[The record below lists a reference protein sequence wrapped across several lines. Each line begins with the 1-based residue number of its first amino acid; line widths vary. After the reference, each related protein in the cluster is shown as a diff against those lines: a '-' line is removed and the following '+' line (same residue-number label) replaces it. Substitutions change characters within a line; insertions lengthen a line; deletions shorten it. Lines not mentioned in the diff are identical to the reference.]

1 MFSCLFFEVHTRPWG
16 PILTFV
22 LEICVT
28 SNAQK
33 LSPPELMEFIPE
45 RRKSPTLLGE
55 GDLQVMHAAADRVA
69 DQVGDLF

>member
-1 MFSCLFFEVHTRPWG
+1 MFSCLFFEVYTRPWG
-16 PILTFV
+16 LIPTLV

-45 RRKSPTLLGE
+45 RRKSPTLLE